1 VSDPDLND
9 SNLHSIRRPASV
21 HPEHG
26 FAVPENTAVS
36 KNTAPDNEIEDSGTS
51 AAAPALWP
59 EALALTSVLL
69 LVSLLLTGWLRPAD
83 LWPF

>member
-1 VSDPDLND
+1 VPPAPGSSLPENALP
-9 SNLHSIRRPASV
+9 SNENAWPGDRPAAS
-21 HPEHG
+21 PSR
-26 FAVPENTAVS
+26 A
-36 KNTAPDNEIEDSGTS
+36 D
-51 AAAPALWP
+51 AAPALWP